1 MCIRDALWKMWYAET
16 LNGPAYLC
24 SMPKLSGSRRT
35 LSSLTLDLAF
45 ASPRIN
51 VPTSFLLR
59 MQSPSLTSHSTHFDN
74 ILYFEDAEEERLNV
88 VYTFM
93 LASVFGVKIIQWW
106 VLWFRWP
113 LSRSK
118 RVFQM
123 WVKGRPLWQQFV
135 QHLFLPASLECSYG
149 CFGQS
154 CPGGSSRTNKERFG
168 CNLILA
174 DSMRP
179 HSREEKSSLLPW
191 ELAWRTFL
199 SYQEF
204 HDILLSLLQE
214 YLRRGFQMEV
224 IVTLSHTDLA
234 SRVRK

>member
-59 MQSPSLTSHSTHFDN
+59 MQSPSLTSHSTHCDN
-74 ILYFEDAEEERLNV
+74 ILYFEDAEEERLDV
-88 VYTFM
+88 VYAFM

-106 VLWFRWP
+106 DLWFRWP

-154 CPGGSSRTNKERFG
+154 CPGGSSRTN
-168 CNLILA
+168 
-174 DSMRP
+174 
-179 HSREEKSSLLPW
+179 
-191 ELAWRTFL
+191 
-199 SYQEF
+199 
-204 HDILLSLLQE
+204 
-214 YLRRGFQMEV
+214 
-224 IVTLSHTDLA
+224 
-234 SRVRK
+234 